1 MEKVVAFD
9 LDGTLLDSADDLL
22 LSLNTLLDELNMSK
36 VNKSDI
42 NDLVGN
48 GALVMIQKAF
58 KLNNLKYK
66 NNNNNLLMR
75 FIEIYKTCFLK
86 NSKLYEHVAY
96 VLKKLHKNNFKLIIV
111 SNKTEFF
118 IHKILDHFD
127 IKKYFSA
134 ISGGDTFAFKKPNPK
149 HLTETIK
156 KINLINY
163 QCTFVGDSI
172 NDAICAKENDS
183 KLILMS
189 YGYSQEN
196 IHDMKADLVTDDL
209 RDILKFL
216 GV

>member
-75 FIEIYKTCFLK
+75 FIEIYKTC
-86 NSKLYEHVAY
+86 
-96 VLKKLHKNNFKLIIV
+96 
-111 SNKTEFF
+111 
-118 IHKILDHFD
+118 
-127 IKKYFSA
+127 
-134 ISGGDTFAFKKPNPK
+134 
-149 HLTETIK
+149 
-156 KINLINY
+156 
-163 QCTFVGDSI
+163 SI
-172 NDAICAKENDS
+172 
-183 KLILMS
+183 
-189 YGYSQEN
+189 
-196 IHDMKADLVTDDL
+196 
-209 RDILKFL
+209 
-216 GV
+216 